1 MAKKKAAKEEK
12 GEETAAP
19 APGAADSQ
27 ECLLEEELKKIEEKY
42 RETREQVNELRK
54 KHDEVKQKTADM
66 HQESREFA
74 NYIEARREKRHQQV
88 VSIND
93 DQTKQL
99 KDLDL
104 EEARLQAEHEAEINR
119 INGLIRDEDF
129 KRIKLQD
136 ELQQMADLVLLKEQN
151 DRKIQELNEQYEKMQ
166 IADAE
171 MLQEMKIECLKKQ
184 KEHQAFAVST
194 SKEEQQKL
202 NIEAKKMVVERT
214 TAAKRENQDLRRRLT
229 ELIEEGKSIAKE
241 RKELEEQQR
250 KIRAEVDYLKS
261 IKKRKV
267 PFGLPKTSLS
277 DRPPFRY

>member
-1 MAKKKAAKEEK
+1 
-12 GEETAAP
+12 
-19 APGAADSQ
+19 
-27 ECLLEEELKKIEEKY
+27 
-42 RETREQVNELRK
+42 
-54 KHDEVKQKTADM
+54 
-66 HQESREFA
+66 
-74 NYIEARREKRHQQV
+74 

-93 DQTKQL
+93 DQAQQL

-151 DRKIQELNEQYEKMQ
+151 DRKIQASRFLHPLPNPLFQELSEQYEKMQ

-184 KEHQAFAVST
+184 REHQAYAVST
-194 SKEEQQKL
+194 SKEEHQKL
-202 NIEAKKMVVERT
+202 NMEAKKMVVERT
-214 TAAKRENQDLRRRLT
+214 TAAKRENQELRRRLT

-267 PFGLPKTSLS
+267 PFELPKTSLS

>member
-1 MAKKKAAKEEK
+1 MIVRRR
-12 GEETAAP
+12 P
-19 APGAADSQ
+19 SR
-27 ECLLEEELKKIEEKY
+27 KIEEKY

-54 KHDEVKQKTADM
+54 KHDDVKQKTADM
-66 HQESREFA
+66 HHESREFA
-74 NYIEARREKRHQQV
+74 NYIETRREKRHQQV
-88 VSIND
+88 VSIHD

-99 KDLDL
+99 KDLDS
-104 EEARLQAEHEAEINR
+104 EEARLQAEHEVEINR

-151 DRKIQELNEQYEKMQ
+151 DRKIQELHEQYEKMQ

-184 KEHQAFAVST
+184 KHHQTFAVST
-194 SKEEQQKL
+194 SKEEHQKL
-202 NIEAKKMVVERT
+202 NMEAKKMVVDRT
-214 TAAKRENQDLRRRLT
+214 TAAKRENQELRRRLT

-267 PFGLPKTSLS
+267 PFELPKTSLS